1 MTKRRGNLIAAVL
14 AVAVFLGAA
23 SARATIHNVSV
34 GNFFFN
40 PATVNAVAGDTVR
53 WTWTGGVH
61 STTSDPGQGTSW
73 DSGVLSSVGATFQF
87 IFADT
92 TTPGAYTY
100 ICTVHPLSMS
110 GTINIAAPPTPPK
123 LFTFLLDDDQEL
135 SCAGTGST
143 ATGWGLA
150 ILNSAQTQLSIYVEH
165 NVVGANAGHIHFGA
179 PCVDGGAIR
188 FGFTSAASPIHNT
201 WNLTPTNV
209 AELLAGNLYVNIHS
223 PAFPNGEIR
232 GQIVQAPIK
241 FVFTLDE
248 TQALAAAGSNSFANG
263 LGVCELNAT
272 STALAIDVTHDV
284 PNTIDG
290 HVHFGVPGVEGAIRY
305 GFANPQ
311 TPVNETWNLDSLN
324 VKDLMQGELYINIHS
339 TAFPSGEIRG
349 QIVRQDIH
357 VSSQLNGAKANGGA
371 GTGSSATGF
380 AVCTLS
386 KDLKRLTIY
395 CEHNVTSPIDGHVH
409 FGAPNVEGPIRF
421 GFASS
426 VSPISAT
433 WNLTPANVQE
443 LLDGNLYINIH
454 STAFPSGEI
463 RGQLVLDEEFSFSFP
478 LDESQANACAGTG
491 SPALGAANIE
501 LKRGGREMTINLTHN
516 VGSPIDG
523 HVHRGAP
530 CVSGPI
536 LFGFSQFTSPIKEFW
551 YLGAADI
558 IDLFQKELY
567 VNVHSTAFPVEE
579 IRGQIDNPPPACKC
593 GDADGSGAFSI
604 SDAVFLI
611 NYIFAGGPAPAPTCL
626 GDADGSSAISI
637 SDAVYLINYIFAGG
651 PAPHC

>member
-1 MTKRRGNLIAAVL
+1 MTKRRGSLIAAVT
-14 AVAVFLGAA
+14 AVAVILGAT

-53 WTWTGGVH
+53 WTWAGGVH

-73 DSGVLSSVGATFQF
+73 DSGTLSTIGATYDFD
-87 IFADT
+87 FADT

-100 ICTVHPLSMS
+100 ICSVHPLSMS
-110 GTINIAAPPTPPK
+110 GTINIAAPPTPPM
-123 LFTFLLDDDQEL
+123 LFTFLLDDDQEV
-135 SCAGTGST
+135 SCTGTGST

-188 FGFTSAASPIHNT
+188 FGFTSATSPIHNT

-209 AELLAGNLYVNIHS
+209 TELLAGNLYVNIHS
-223 PAFPNGEIR
+223 PSFPSGEIR
-232 GQIVQAPIK
+232 GQIVQAPLK

-248 TQALAAAGSNSFANG
+248 AQALAAAGSNSFANG

-272 STALAIDVTHDV
+272 STALSIDVIHDV
-284 PNTIDG
+284 QNTIDG
-290 HVHFGVPGVEGAIRY
+290 HVHIGMPGVEGAIRY

-311 TPVNETWNLDSLN
+311 SPVNETWNLDSLN
-324 VKDLMQGELYINIHS
+324 VKDLMQGDLYINIHS
-339 TAFPSGEIRG
+339 TAFMTGEIRG

-386 KDLKRLTIY
+386 DDLKTLTIH
-395 CEHNVTSPIDGHVH
+395 CEHDVTSPIDGHVH
-409 FGAPNVEGPIRF
+409 FGAPNVEGAIRF
-421 GFASS
+421 GFSS
-426 VSPISAT
+426 FTSPINET

-478 LDESQANACAGTG
+478 LDESQADACAGTG
-491 SPALGAANIE
+491 SAAVGNADVT
-501 LKRGGREMTINLTHN
+501 LKRGGREMTVNLTHN
-516 VGSPIDG
+516 VSSPIDG
-523 HVHRGAP
+523 HVHRGAA

-558 IDLFQKELY
+558 IDMFQKELY

-579 IRGQIDNPPPACKC
+579 IRGQIDNPPPACMC
-593 GDADGSGAFSI
+593 GDSDGSGAFSI

-611 NYIFAGGPAPAPTCL
+611 NYIFAGGPAPSPTCL
-626 GDADGSSAISI
+626 GDSDGSGAISI